1 MSVRRVVPIAMRL
14 SWLVLIALAIGEF
27 VTDLPGPWWATTLLP
42 ALVVL
47 ALMVATMSLQART
60 AAPRG
65 EPGPPVEG
73 APPVTGRWK
82 ALNSP
87 ADKVPSHG
95 THAYGQTYAI
105 DIVAEPET
113 AEGEAPGR
121 PGAAPAPRPAADP
134 ATRPEAGPATRP
146 EVGPVTRPAFRLF
159 WPVVRRNR
167 AFPAFGAPLLAVAD
181 ATVVVASDG
190 QRDHLSRNSL
200 PALAYLMLAEATV
213 RSIAGAHR
221 IIGNH
226 VILDLGGGTYAVYA
240 HLRRGSLRVRA
251 GDRVRAGQEI
261 GRVGNSGNTTE
272 PHLHFHLMD
281 GPDPDA
287 ARGVPFTWRGVG
299 VPANGETFTVVEP
312 EERGGQP
319 IEEQAEKQAGR
330 PVEKQAGRP
339 VEKQAGRPVEG
350 RAAGS

>member
-14 SWLVLIALAIGEF
+14 SWLVLIALATGEF
-27 VTDLPGPWWATTLLP
+27 VTDLPGPGWATTLLP

-47 ALMVATMSLQART
+47 ALMVATMSLQARA

-65 EPGPPVEG
+65 EPGPPVEV

-121 PGAAPAPRPAADP
+121 PGAGPVTRPAAGP
-134 ATRPEAGPATRP
+134 VPRPEAGPA
-146 EVGPVTRPAFRLF
+146 TRPAFRLF
-159 WPVVRRNR
+159 WPVFRRNR

-181 ATVVVASDG
+181 ATVVLASDG

-200 PALAYLMLAEATV
+200 PALAYLMLAEAPV
-213 RSIAGAHR
+213 RSIVGAHR

-251 GDRVRAGQEI
+251 GDRVRAGQGI

-299 VPANGETFTVVEP
+299 VPADGETFTVVEP

-319 IEEQAEKQAGR
+319 TEEQAEKQAGR
-330 PVEKQAGRP
+330 PTEQ
-339 VEKQAGRPVEG
+339 QAGRPVEG

>member
-27 VTDLPGPWWATTLLP
+27 VTDLPGPGWATTLLP

-47 ALMVATMSLQART
+47 ALMVATMSLQARA

-65 EPGPPVEG
+65 EPGPPVEV

-121 PGAAPAPRPAADP
+121 PGAGRATRPAA
-134 ATRPEAGPATRP
+134 GPA
-146 EVGPVTRPAFRLF
+146 TRPAFRLF

-167 AFPAFGAPLLAVAD
+167 AFPAFSAPLLAVAD

-200 PALAYLMLAEATV
+200 PALAYLMLAEAPV
-213 RSIAGAHR
+213 RSIVGAHR

-251 GDRVRAGQEI
+251 GDRVRAGQGI
-261 GRVGNSGNTTE
+261 GHVGNSGNTTE

-281 GPDPDA
+281 GPDLDA

-312 EERGGQP
+312 VERGGQP
-319 IEEQAEKQAGR
+319 AEEQAEG
-330 PVEKQAGRP
+330 QAGRP